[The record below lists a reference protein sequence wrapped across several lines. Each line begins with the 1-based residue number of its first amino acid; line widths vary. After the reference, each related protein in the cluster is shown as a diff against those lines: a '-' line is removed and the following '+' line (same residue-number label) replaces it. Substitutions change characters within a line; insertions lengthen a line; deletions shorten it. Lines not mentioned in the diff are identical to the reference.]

1 MGGIEA
7 QSGFYYQNV
16 VGALRALDLIELGSP
31 LVSVSFDNPHKAES
45 IDDIVAEGVGFA
57 EFTQVKWAEAVDS
70 TFTLAN
76 LTSTDES
83 NSKSLLRKIADGF
96 RQIQN
101 LDGTKQVILYS
112 TRGAGTNALPS
123 KGFHKSLDSFIT
135 EFQTP
140 FRQDP
145 LNS

>member
-31 LVSVSFDNPHKAES
+31 LVSVSFDNPNKAES

-57 EFTQVKWAEAVDS
+57 EFTQVKWAEDGDS

-76 LTSTDES
+76 LTFDRRIQFEVAASKNRGRLSSDPDSRWHQAGHPLLDEEGGDERS
-83 NSKSLLRKIADGF
+83 SGQRIPQEPGLVHYGVPDTISPR
-96 RQIQN
+96 
-101 LDGTKQVILYS
+101 
-112 TRGAGTNALPS
+112 P
-123 KGFHKSLDSFIT
+123 T
-135 EFQTP
+135 E
-140 FRQDP
+140 
-145 LNS
+145 